1 MTIDGINIKSTFG
14 ATILDNSYESLLQ
27 YPKLKE
33 PQKNDWAEYDGL
45 EVDLVNPVLDKKD
58 IVLKIYCNCDVEGFI
73 NFLMQKT
80 YRTYEFEDLGLSFKL
95 RFFGITNIRTHYNIG
110 GVIVCKEFELKLS
123 DDSGQIPE
131 LNYSVQSSIHDLGF
145 LLDGKNF
152 KDYGIYPK
160 AEKEQAETKPKLEI
174 RSRFIT
180 GVRVAEQ
187 IGKKKEYTATLKL
200 FIHSNTQSFL
210 SGYYQFL
217 NDLIKPNE
225 RILTIQG
232 KEYKCYYQ
240 SSKINDF
247 DLQGSD
253 VWCAFDVNVNII

>member
-1 MTIDGINIKSTFG
+1 MTIDGINIKSKFG
-14 ATILDNSYESLLQ
+14 AYVLYGSYRSLLQ
-27 YPKLKE
+27 YPKLKK

-45 EVDLVNPVLDKKD
+45 EVDLVNPILDKKD
-58 IVLKIYCNCDVEGFI
+58 IVLKIYCNGDAEGFV

-80 YRTYEFEDLGLSFKL
+80 YRTYEFEDLGFSFKL
-95 RFFGITNIRTHYNIG
+95 RFIAVADVKKWTNQRG
-110 GVIVCKEFELKLS
+110 QSVVDFKLKLS
-123 DDSGQIPE
+123 DDSGQIPK
-131 LNYSVQSSIHDLGF
+131 LNYSVQSSILDLGF
-145 LLDGKNF
+145 YLDGKNF

-160 AEKEQAETKPKLEI
+160 IDKEQVKTKPKLEI
-174 RSRFIT
+174 KSKFIK

-187 IGKKKEYTATLKL
+187 VGKKKEYTATLKL

-217 NDLIKPNE
+217 NDLIKSNE

-240 SSKINDF
+240 SSKINVF